1 MTSPNNQAQL
11 QSIIRC
17 IDLTSLNSNEIFEDI
32 LSLCRMA
39 RTPLGDCAAVCVYPQ
54 WISHARTALEDS
66 NVRIATVCNF
76 PHGRD
81 SLENTQQSIRQAIS
95 LGADEID
102 VVLPYHLIQNQQ
114 YDICRNFLHTV
125 RATALDKTL
134 KLIIESGELTI
145 NQVRIA
151 TECAIDSRADF
162 VKTSTGKTPTGAT
175 PDAVAQI
182 LRCLQH
188 HPSIGIKLS
197 GGISTFEQATAY
209 LQQITTAMGETW
221 ATPNHC
227 RFGASRLL
235 EHILSVADNQ

>member
-1 MTSPNNQAQL
+1 MTNPNNQAQL
-11 QSIIRC
+11 QSIVNC
-17 IDLTSLNSNEIFEDI
+17 IDLTSLTGHETIEDI
-32 LSLCRMA
+32 LSLCCMA
-39 RTPLGDCAAVCVYPQ
+39 RTPLGDCAAICVYPQ
-54 WISHARTALEDS
+54 WISHARTALEHS

-81 SLENTQQSIRQAIS
+81 SLENTLQSIQQAIN

-114 YDICRNFLHTV
+114 SDLCRNFLHAV
-125 RATALDKTL
+125 RDTALDKTL
-134 KLIIESGELTI
+134 KVIIESGELTI
-145 NQVRIA
+145 DQVRIA
-151 TECAIDSRADF
+151 TEYVIESRADF
-162 VKTSTGKTPTGAT
+162 VKTSTGKTSTGAT

-188 HPSIGIKLS
+188 HSRIGIKLS

-209 LQQITTAMGETW
+209 LQQIKTAMGETW